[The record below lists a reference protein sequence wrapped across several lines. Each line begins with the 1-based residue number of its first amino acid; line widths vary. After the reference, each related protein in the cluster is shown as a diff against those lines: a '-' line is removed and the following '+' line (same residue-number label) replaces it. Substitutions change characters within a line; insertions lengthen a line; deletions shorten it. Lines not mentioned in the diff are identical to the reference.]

1 MKHENKQKKNL
12 HECLD
17 DSRFIL
23 SQRASRLTLLTVRKA
38 AASAGVL
45 PCWRPSVLSACARQ
59 HNEPTQV
66 IKGKCIDDW
75 TLYVSKD
82 KRGKKKNR
90 SNPTCE
96 SRSGSSA
103 RSFFLFLKP
112 EIRGKNAPSCQDL
125 KLRDNRL

>member
-82 KRGKKKNR
+82 KRGKKKKNDQIQR
-90 SNPTCE
+90 VKADQDPP
-96 SRSGSSA
+96 
-103 RSFFLFLKP
+103 LK
-112 EIRGKNAPSCQDL
+112 AFSCF
-125 KLRDNRL
+125 